1 MPPKGQRDT
10 ERTVTLTPQVDAT
23 TLRLDLF
30 ASLSKWPTLEQA
42 LVKLF
47 FRVCARMHELILIHQ
62 ATWVANAHAPPQQNA
77 PPVPQVYVEL
87 TDDEKNHMVVD
98 GQDPVMKACND
109 AITTAMKAAYVKYKC
124 TSASEKE
131 DARLTEVQLT
141 SSGLLASLLEACS
154 SDARFSH
161 LKDRQYIV
169 DDRNAYSVI
178 TPNMALHIW
187 SLPAVQLL
195 VDIIDTVYKQKLTA
209 NESAAALF
217 LPPDIRHSIQDH
229 KDMIAPAL
237 RALNDA
243 KLTQVTPGRHAL

>member
-1 MPPKGQRDT
+1 M
-10 ERTVTLTPQVDAT
+10 
-23 TLRLDLF
+23 
-30 ASLSKWPTLEQA
+30 
-42 LVKLF
+42 
-47 FRVCARMHELILIHQ
+47 
-62 ATWVANAHAPPQQNA
+62 
-77 PPVPQVYVEL
+77 YVEL

-109 AITTAMKAAYVKYKC
+109 AITTAMKAAYVKYNC
-124 TSASEKE
+124 TTANEKE
-131 DARLTEVQLT
+131 DARLTEVQHT

-209 NESAAALF
+209 
-217 LPPDIRHSIQDH
+217 
-229 KDMIAPAL
+229 
-237 RALNDA
+237 
-243 KLTQVTPGRHAL
+243 G